1 MFYEFQGALLSIFM
15 EPVYFSSLTV
25 GGGCPYSKRALHRA
39 VIDRT
44 NNDDDDDV
52 GDHLVAVSRRPIAFM
67 RSSLEFKHGKHL
79 NACNKPCPSS
89 VVWWED
95 DDGVG

>member
-1 MFYEFQGALLSIFM
+1 MFV

-25 GGGCPYSKRALHRA
+25 GGGCPYSKRALRRA

-44 NNDDDDDV
+44 DGGGGGG
-52 GDHLVAVSRRPIAFM
+52 GDRVRLAPVSRRPIALT
-67 RSSLEFKHGKHL
+67 RSSLEFKHAKHL
-79 NACNKPCPSS
+79 VANASSRPCPSS

-95 DDGVG
+95 DRGVG